1 MTIDNPA
8 QEKQVPPSGRPR
20 LPISVK
26 VAVKDFWHSLR
37 ETAELVFSSS
47 TAIIGMSVVLIWVAV
62 AVFAPLIT
70 AHPPLEQDYKNI
82 NKAPSAQH
90 VLGTDNLGRDVWSR
104 VAYGART
111 ILSLGPLSV
120 FVAFLVGLALGLP
133 AGYYGGWV
141 DEIVMRALDALM
153 AFPTILLY
161 MIIISAL
168 GPSSFNVVIA
178 IAIGGAPGIAR
189 LVRALTMDIRT
200 REYVSAAKLRG
211 DSDFMI
217 MLREILPNCRG
228 PLIVDF
234 LLRIGYAAFYI
245 GTLGFLGLGL
255 PPPTP
260 DWGGMVQEGHSH
272 MTANIWP
279 VLAATLAIVTLVIGL
294 NMFAD
299 GLREESMRY
308 Q

>member
-1 MTIDNPA
+1 MLGLIMVLA
-8 QEKQVPPSGRPR
+8 WVM
-20 LPISVK
+20 I
-26 VAVKDFWHSLR
+26 
-37 ETAELVFSSS
+37 
-47 TAIIGMSVVLIWVAV
+47 AI
-62 AVFAPLIT
+62 FAPFLSPHT
-70 AHPPLEQDYKNI
+70 PLEQDYTNI
-82 NKAPSAQH
+82 NKGPSAEH
-90 VLGTDNLGRDVWSR
+90 FLGTDSLGRDVWAR

-111 ILSLGPLSV
+111 ILSLGPFSV

-133 AGYYGGWV
+133 AGYYGGWL
-141 DEIVMRALDALM
+141 DEAIMRVLDSLM

-161 MIIISAL
+161 MIIIASL
-168 GPSSFNVVIA
+168 GASPINVVIA

-211 DSDFMI
+211 DNDFTI

-260 DWGGMVQEGHSH
+260 DWGGMVQEGHSR

-279 VLAATLAIVTLVIGL
+279 VLSATLAIVTLVIGL
-294 NMFAD
+294 NLFAD
-299 GLREESMRY
+299 GVREESMRY

>member
-1 MTIDNPA
+1 MTTANPTSDA
-8 QEKQVPPSGRPR
+8 PAKVPSRFSLALSG
-20 LPISVK
+20 
-26 VAVKDFWHSLR
+26 FWNGLK
-37 ETAELVFSSS
+37 ELAELIWASK
-47 TAIIGMSVVLIWVAV
+47 TAMLGLVIVLAWIIVAI
-62 AVFAPLIT
+62 FAPVLT
-70 AHPPLEQDYKNI
+70 SHTPLEQDYKTV
-82 NKAPSAQH
+82 NKGPTAGH
-90 VLGTDNLGRDVWSR
+90 ILGTDHMGRDVWAR

-111 ILSLGPLSV
+111 ILSLGPISV

-133 AGYYGGWV
+133 AGYYRGWV
-141 DEIVMRALDALM
+141 DEVVMRILDALM

-168 GPSSFNVVIA
+168 GASSFNVVIA

-200 REYVSAAKLRG
+200 REYVAAAKLRG
-211 DSDFMI
+211 DNDFII

-260 DWGGMVQEGHSH
+260 DWGGMVQEGHSR

-279 VLAATLAIVTLVIGL
+279 VLSATLAIVTLVIGL
-294 NMFAD
+294 NLFAD
-299 GLREESMRY
+299 GIREESMRY

>member
-1 MTIDNPA
+1 MATENLTIS
-8 QEKQVPPSGRPR
+8 KQIQKPPSG
-20 LPISVK
+20 LI
-26 VAVKDFWHSLR
+26 AALR
-37 ETAELVFSSS
+37 NLAELIFASPTTIVGL
-47 TAIIGMSVVLIWVAV
+47 TVVLIWVFIAI
-62 AVFAPLIT
+62 FAPLIT
-70 AHPPLEQDYKNI
+70 KYDPLFQDYMLVDKG
-82 NKAPSAQH
+82 PSSLH
-90 VLGTDNLGRDVWSR
+90 TLGTDDLGRDVWSR

-111 ILSLGPLSV
+111 ILMLGPLSV
-120 FVAFLVGLALGLP
+120 LVAFVFGVALGLP
-133 AGYYGGWV
+133 AGYYQGWV
-141 DEIVMRALDALM
+141 DEIVMRILDSFM

-161 MIIISAL
+161 MIIISAV
-168 GPSSFNVVIA
+168 GASSINVVIA

-211 DSDFMI
+211 DPDILI

-272 MTANIWP
+272 MMVNVWP
-279 VLAATLAIVTLVIGL
+279 VLSATLAIVTLVIGL

>member
-1 MTIDNPA
+1 MTTNRTSSNKLQA
-8 QEKQVPPSGRPR
+8 GNKSMLGLALQ
-20 LPISVK
+20 
-26 VAVKDFWHSLR
+26 DFWDGIKELAALIWSSP
-37 ETAELVFSSS
+37 TAMIGLV
-47 TAIIGMSVVLIWVAV
+47 VVLGWVFV
-62 AVFAPLIT
+62 AIFAPFIT
-70 AHPPLEQDYKNI
+70 RYSPLEQDYKHI
-82 NKAPSAQH
+82 NKSPTPDH
-90 VLGTDNLGRDVWSR
+90 ILGTDTMGRDVWSR

-111 ILSLGPLSV
+111 ILSLGPISV
-120 FVAFLVGLALGLP
+120 LAAFLVGLVLGLP

-141 DEIVMRALDALM
+141 DEVVMRLLDSLM

-168 GPSSFNVVIA
+168 GPSYFNVVIA

-189 LVRALTMDIRT
+189 LVRALAMDIRT
-200 REYVSAAKLRG
+200 REYVAAARLRG
-211 DSDFMI
+211 DPDFLI

-260 DWGGMVQEGHSH
+260 DWGGMVQEGHSR
-272 MTANIWP
+272 MSANIWP
-279 VLAATLAIVTLVIGL
+279 VLSATVAIVTLVIGL

>member
-1 MTIDNPA
+1 MI
-8 QEKQVPPSGRPR
+8 G
-20 LPISVK
+20 
-26 VAVKDFWHSLR
+26 
-37 ETAELVFSSS
+37 LVIVLAWVVI
-47 TAIIGMSVVLIWVAV
+47 AI
-62 AVFAPLIT
+62 FAPFLT
-70 AHPPLEQDYKNI
+70 SYSPLEQDYKNI
-82 NKAPSAQH
+82 NKGPSAEH
-90 VLGTDNLGRDVWSR
+90 VLGTDTLGRDVWSR

-111 ILSLGPLSV
+111 ILSLGPISV

-133 AGYYGGWV
+133 AGYYGGWL
-141 DEIVMRALDALM
+141 DEAIMRVLDSLM

-161 MIIISAL
+161 MIIISAV
-168 GPSSFNVVIA
+168 GASPINVVIA

-200 REYVSAAKLRG
+200 REYVAAAKLRG
-211 DSDFMI
+211 DNDITI

-260 DWGGMVQEGHSH
+260 DWGGMVQEGHSR
-272 MTANIWP
+272 MTANVWP
-279 VLAATLAIVTLVIGL
+279 VLSATLAIVTLVIGL
-294 NMFAD
+294 NLFAD
-299 GLREESMRY
+299 GVREESMRY

>member
-1 MTIDNPA
+1 MMTTENIAPPKQSQPA
-8 QEKQVPPSGRPR
+8 GNPSG
-20 LPISVK
+20 LSV
-26 VAVKDFWHSLR
+26 ALKDFW
-37 ETAELVFSSS
+37 AGAKELADLIFTSP
-47 TAIIGMSVVLIWVAV
+47 TAIIGMTIVLLWVSIAI
-62 AVFAPLIT
+62 FAPLIT
-70 AHPPLEQDYKNI
+70 THTPLEQDYKFI
-82 NKAPSAQH
+82 NKAPNAQH
-90 VLGTDNLGRDVWSR
+90 ILGTDNMGRDVWSR

-120 FVAFLVGLALGLP
+120 FVAFLIGLVLGLP

-141 DEIVMRALDALM
+141 DETVMRVLDALM

-168 GPSSFNVVIA
+168 GPSSINVVIA

-200 REYVSAAKLRG
+200 REYVAAAKLRG
-211 DSDFMI
+211 DPDFMI

-279 VLAATLAIVTLVIGL
+279 VLSATLAIVTLVIGL

>member
-1 MTIDNPA
+1 MATENISMT
-8 QEKQVPPSGRPR
+8 KTSSRF
-20 LPISVK
+20 SV
-26 VAVKDFWHSLR
+26 ALKDFWNSLK
-37 ETAELVFSSS
+37 ELAELIISSP
-47 TAIIGMSVVLIWVAV
+47 TAVIGLVIVLAWVLV
-62 AVFAPLIT
+62 AIFAPLIT
-70 AHPPLEQDYKNI
+70 SYSPLEQDYKNI
-82 NKAPSAQH
+82 NQDPSAAH
-90 VLGTDNLGRDVWSR
+90 ILGTDNLGRDVWAR
-104 VAYGART
+104 VAFGART
-111 ILSLGPLSV
+111 ILSLGPVSV

-133 AGYYGGWV
+133 AGYYQGWV
-141 DEIVMRALDALM
+141 DEVVMRVLDALM

-168 GPSSFNVVIA
+168 GASSFNVVIA

-211 DSDFMI
+211 DSDIMI
-217 MLREILPNCRG
+217 MLREILPNSRG

-272 MTANIWP
+272 MTSNIWP
-279 VLAATLAIVTLVIGL
+279 VLSATVAIVTLVIGL

>member
-1 MTIDNPA
+1 MTNPA
-8 QEKQVPPSGRPR
+8 ITAPSKVPSR
-20 LPISVK
+20 LELTLSEL
-26 VAVKDFWHSLR
+26 WQSLK
-37 ETAELVFSSS
+37 ELFELVSSS
-47 TAIIGMSVVLIWVAV
+47 PTAIIGLVIVLAWVLV
-62 AVFAPLIT
+62 AVFAPLLT
-70 AHPPLEQDYKNI
+70 AHSPLAQDYKNI
-82 NKAPSAQH
+82 NQGPTANH
-90 VLGTDNLGRDVWSR
+90 ILGTDNLGRDVWAR
-104 VAYGART
+104 VAFGART

-120 FVAFLVGLALGLP
+120 FVAFLVGLVLGLP

-141 DEIVMRALDALM
+141 DEVIMRLLDALM

-200 REYVSAAKLRG
+200 REYVAAAKLRG
-211 DSDFMI
+211 DNDFMI

-272 MTANIWP
+272 MTTNVWP
-279 VLAATLAIVTLVIGL
+279 VLSATVAIVTLVIGL
-294 NMFAD
+294 NLFAD
-299 GLREESMRY
+299 GVREESMRY

>member
-1 MTIDNPA
+1 MATENLTISKPI
-8 QEKQVPPSGRPR
+8 QKSPSGP
-20 LPISVK
+20 LE
-26 VAVKDFWHSLR
+26 ALR
-37 ETAELVFSSS
+37 NLAELIFASPTTIVGL
-47 TAIIGMSVVLIWVAV
+47 TVVLIWVFIAI
-62 AVFAPLIT
+62 FAPLIT
-70 AHPPLEQDYKNI
+70 KYNSLSQDYMLVDKG
-82 NKAPSAQH
+82 PSSLH
-90 VLGTDNLGRDVWSR
+90 PLGTDDLGRDVWSR

-111 ILSLGPLSV
+111 ILMLGPLSV
-120 FVAFLVGLALGLP
+120 LVAFIFGVALGLP
-133 AGYYGGWV
+133 AGYYQGWV
-141 DEIVMRALDALM
+141 DEIVMRILDSFM

-161 MIIISAL
+161 MIIISAV
-168 GPSSFNVVIA
+168 GASSINVVIA

-211 DSDFMI
+211 DPDILI

-272 MTANIWP
+272 MMANVWP
-279 VLAATLAIVTLVIGL
+279 VLSATLSIVTLVIGL

>member
-1 MTIDNPA
+1 MATTNSAVLKTVQQAPPGGPLETIRN
-8 QEKQVPPSGRPR
+8 
-20 LPISVK
+20 L
-26 VAVKDFWHSLR
+26 
-37 ETAELVFSSS
+37 AELIFASP
-47 TAIIGMSVVLIWVAV
+47 TAVVGLSVVLVWILVAI
-62 AVFAPLIT
+62 FAPFIT
-70 AHPPLEQDYKNI
+70 KYGPLAQDYMLIDKG
-82 NKAPSAQH
+82 PSALH
-90 VLGTDNLGRDVWSR
+90 ILGTDDLGRDVWSR

-111 ILSLGPLSV
+111 ILTLGPLSV
-120 FVAFLVGLALGLP
+120 LVAFLIGCALGLP
-133 AGYYGGWV
+133 AGYYQGWV
-141 DEIVMRALDALM
+141 DEVVMRILDSFM

-168 GPSSFNVVIA
+168 GASSINVVIA
-178 IAIGGAPGIAR
+178 IAVGGAPGIAR

-211 DSDFMI
+211 DPDLLI

-272 MTANIWP
+272 MIRNVWP
-279 VLAATLAIVTLVIGL
+279 VLSATLAIVTLVVGL

>member
-1 MTIDNPA
+1 
-8 QEKQVPPSGRPR
+8 
-20 LPISVK
+20 
-26 VAVKDFWHSLR
+26 
-37 ETAELVFSSS
+37 
-47 TAIIGMSVVLIWVAV
+47 
-62 AVFAPLIT
+62 
-70 AHPPLEQDYKNI
+70 
-82 NKAPSAQH
+82 
-90 VLGTDNLGRDVWSR
+90 
-104 VAYGART
+104 
-111 ILSLGPLSV
+111 
-120 FVAFLVGLALGLP
+120 
-133 AGYYGGWV
+133 
-141 DEIVMRALDALM
+141 
-153 AFPTILLY
+153 LLY
-161 MIIISAL
+161 MIIISAV
-168 GPSSFNVVIA
+168 GASSINVVIA

-211 DSDFMI
+211 DPDILI

-272 MTANIWP
+272 MMANVWP
-279 VLAATLAIVTLVIGL
+279 VLSATLAIVTLVIGL

>member
-1 MTIDNPA
+1 MVIEQLAAKKTNWTT
-8 QEKQVPPSGRPR
+8 RPI
-20 LPISVK
+20 LTLK
-26 VAVKDFWHSLR
+26 AFWKSLR
-37 ETAELVFSSS
+37 EVAELIFSSP
-47 TAIIGMSVVLIWVAV
+47 TAVIGLVMVLIWVLV
-62 AVFAPLIT
+62 ALFAPLIT
-70 AHPPLEQDYKNI
+70 THDPLYQDYMQVDKG
-82 NKAPSAQH
+82 PSAQH
-90 VLGTDNLGRDVWSR
+90 VLGTDDLGRDVWAR
-104 VAYGART
+104 VAYGTRT
-111 ILSLGPLSV
+111 ILTLGPLSV
-120 FVAFLVGLALGLP
+120 LVAFLFGVALGLP
-133 AGYYGGWV
+133 AGYFGGWI
-141 DEIVMRALDALM
+141 DEIVMRILDSFM

-161 MIIISAL
+161 MIIISAV
-168 GPSSFNVVIA
+168 GASSFNVVIA

-211 DSDFMI
+211 EPDFII

-279 VLAATLAIVTLVIGL
+279 VLCATLAIVTLVIGL

-299 GLREESMRY
+299 GLREETMCY